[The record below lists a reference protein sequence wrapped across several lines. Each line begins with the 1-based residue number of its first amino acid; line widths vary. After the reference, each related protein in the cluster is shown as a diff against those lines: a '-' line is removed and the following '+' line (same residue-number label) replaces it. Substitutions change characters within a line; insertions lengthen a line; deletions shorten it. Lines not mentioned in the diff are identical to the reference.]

1 MVILSMKSL
10 ISKMIHCPPFR
21 QKNTKLITYILY
33 SFLQFLGL
41 NIFWQYRFTVK
52 VAPKNVDGQV

>member
-10 ISKMIHCPPFR
+10 ISKMIHCKHIF
-21 QKNTKLITYILY
+21 YIV
-33 SFLQFLGL
+33 FQFLGL
-41 NIFWQYRFTVK
+41 NIFWQYHFTVK